1 MLAQLL
7 QRVEA
12 RLPPPR
18 MPPIPSTDHV
28 ALDERRHPIVVVVPA
43 VRTVLGLVVALT
55 GARPLLVLLAFA
67 VAISIW
73 ARRRLRSGIRTTLV
87 LAACG
92 FVGLLVLGGSGA
104 LRTLLGVGLLLW
116 FVEDLADWYGDRL
129 VATNK
134 RLYRLYGVFTSHSP
148 SMALTAIAFIDP
160 QQGLVGKA
168 LDYGTIMLDSAAQD
182 DKTLA
187 RFDHIQ
193 DPQHVHLRILEL
205 RSAAMPKYPPI
216 TGS

>member
-1 MLAQLL
+1 MLAQLK

-12 RLPPPR
+12 HLPAPR
-18 MPPIPSTDHV
+18 MPAIPDTDQV
-28 ALDERRHPIVVVVPA
+28 ALDERRHPVVLLMPA
-43 VRTVLGLVVALT
+43 LRTVAGLVVAVA
-55 GARPLLVLLAFA
+55 GMRPLLLLLVFA
-67 VAISIW
+67 LAVGGW
-73 ARRRLRSGIRTTLV
+73 ARRRLRSGLKTTV
-87 LAACG
+87 VIFAVA
-92 FVGLLVLGGSGA
+92 FVGLAVLGGSGG
-104 LRTLLGVGLLLW
+104 LRTLLGVGLVLW
-116 FVEDLADWYGDRL
+116 FLEDLADWYGDRL
-129 VATNK
+129 IATNK

-160 QQGLVGKA
+160 QQSVLGK
-168 LDYGTIMLDSAAQD
+168 LLGYGTIMLDSAAQD

-193 DPQHVHLRILEL
+193 EPQQVHLQILKL